1 MVAEKSFLFMEE
13 FMEVIK
19 SFIQACAELEVHVI
33 LGGFGLFMLGITMLG
48 DGFEA
53 VAGDRIREYI
63 DKYTS
68 NLFSAI
74 LVGAVMTGIMQS
86 SSAATVISISLVRAG
101 LMRVDQAIGISL
113 GANIGTTITAIIIG
127 LNIADMGYV
136 FLFLG
141 AMIMLFSSR
150 INIKNYGKVILAF
163 GMTFVGLQIMSGKL
177 LLVQEMPWFQDVMI
191 SLSDH
196 PWLSMGGGAILTGI
210 INSSSATIAVV
221 QQIYGNGGMT
231 LIPAI
236 AFVFGSNIGTTI
248 TAFFASLGG
257 SASARR
263 VSLFH
268 TLFNLFGAVIM
279 MLFIVPYSNL
289 VSIISNYLGS
299 SVSMEVGI
307 AHLLFNLIFCILVIP
322 FIPMFI
328 RLLTFLIPGDEKIV
342 SREKL
347 SPLDEEIIYT
357 YPMGALQLAKGR
369 VIDMGNLVE
378 ESVRISQTYLHSK
391 DKQDYEVIMQLE
403 EMVNAI
409 DTDLTSYLLKIIQTS
424 NSDVTIAKSYTQ
436 LLEIIKNYER
446 MSDLSTNLAE
456 FFKMSY
462 DNREYFSMDALSDLD
477 KMYKVLIN
485 MINKSIEIV
494 WTDDETL
501 FNEIL
506 SEEDYLD
513 IIEKKYREKHFQRM
527 AESICMTKIA
537 SSVYVDI
544 LGILERIG
552 DHSVNI
558 GRYVISPIKLH
569 TDDL

>member
-1 MVAEKSFLFMEE
+1 MEI
-13 FMEVIK
+13 IK
-19 SFIQACAELEVHVI
+19 SFIQACADLEVHVI

-48 DGFEA
+48 DGFKA
-53 VAGDRIREYI
+53 VAGDRMREYI

-74 LVGAVMTGIMQS
+74 LVGAVMTGVMQS

-113 GANIGTTITAIIIG
+113 GANIGTTMTAIIIG
-127 LNIADMGYV
+127 LNIADMGYI

-141 AMIMLFSSR
+141 AMMMLFSNK
-150 INIKNYGKVILAF
+150 IAVKNYGKVILAF

-177 LLVQEMPWFQDVMI
+177 LLVQEMPWFQDAMLA
-191 SLSDH
+191 LSDH
-196 PWLSMGGGAILTGI
+196 PWLSMIGGAGLTAI

-231 LIPAI
+231 LIAAI

-248 TAFFASLGG
+248 TAYFASLGG

-279 MLFIVPYSNL
+279 MFFIVPYSHL
-289 VSIISNYLGS
+289 ITMISNQLGS
-299 SVSMEVGI
+299 SAAMEVGI
-307 AHLLFNLIFCILVIP
+307 AHLMFNLIFCILVIP
-322 FIPMFI
+322 FIPMFMK
-328 RLLTFLIPGDEKIV
+328 LLTILIPGDDKIV

-347 SPLDEEIIYT
+347 LPLDEDIIVT
-357 YPMGALQLAKGR
+357 YPAGALQLAKGR
-369 VIDMGNLVE
+369 TIDMASLVE
-378 ESVRISQTYLHSK
+378 ESIKTSQTYLHSK
-391 DKQDYEVIMQLE
+391 DKQDYEVVMQLE

-409 DTDLTSYLLKIIQTS
+409 DTDLTSYLLKIMQTS
-424 NSDVTIAKSYTQ
+424 SGDATIAKAYTQ
-436 LLEIIKNYER
+436 NLEIIKNYER
-446 MSDLSTNLAE
+446 MSDLSTNLVE
-456 FFKMSY
+456 FFKMSF
-462 DNREYFSMDALSDLD
+462 DNRENFSLDALDDLD
-477 KMYKVLIN
+477 KMYELLIH
-485 MINKSIEIV
+485 MIQKSIEIV
-494 WTDDETL
+494 RTDDESL
-501 FNEIL
+501 FDDLL

-513 IIEKKYREKHFQRM
+513 LVEKKYREKHFQRL
-527 AESICMTKIA
+527 ADNICETKVA

-558 GRYVISPIKLH
+558 GRYIVSPIKIH
-569 TDDL
+569 SDDL